1 MQKREEMRDEGDLG
15 FFLGNMR
22 KTIEEREEDFF
33 FRGELE
39 DRGRRLREKKKE
51 SSRGIL
57 GDFFFEQ
64 DSEENCRHG
73 NHFSG
78 WNF

>member
-1 MQKREEMRDEGDLG
+1 MQKREERRDEGDLG

-39 DRGRRLREKKKE
+39 DRGRRLREGEK
-51 SSRGIL
+51 GVL
-57 GDFFFEQ
+57 
-64 DSEENCRHG
+64 EE
-73 NHFSG
+73 F
-78 WNF
+78 WWIF